1 MRPRPQPAHGCVDET
16 AVDLVEIIDG
26 SVAQLWE
33 TIESLE
39 RLQPRNLERFRVSI
53 FGSGRIVESDPLFSD
68 ALELGQRL
76 AQAGCDIVTGG
87 GGGLMHAVDQ
97 GASQGKLSDP
107 AEGNLPV
114 RLVTENENSPF
125 VERVYRHRTFFSR
138 LHHFVRLS
146 SAFIVLPGG
155 IGSTL
160 EAMMVWQLLQVKHLP
175 PIPFILY
182 GDHWRGLVSWI
193 EDESLRRGYVTR
205 ADADLPVLIDTVDD
219 AVGLILKTKVE
230 FETKRAIGQTTVQS
244 HPNHDEQHRQP

>member
-1 MRPRPQPAHGCVDET
+1 MTRRNGAPHGRLDET

-39 RLQPRNLERFRVSI
+39 RLQPRNLERFRVSV
-53 FGSGRIVESDPLFSD
+53 FGSGRILETDPLFAD
-68 ALELGQRL
+68 ACDLGQRL
-76 AQAGCDIVTGG
+76 AENGCEIVTGG

-97 GASQGKLSDP
+97 GASRGRLCDP
-107 AEGNLPV
+107 AEGDLPV
-114 RLVTENENSPF
+114 RLVTDSEDSPF

-175 PIPFILY
+175 PVPFILY
-182 GDHWRGLVSWI
+182 GDHWRGLLGWI
-193 EDESLRRGYVTR
+193 HNESLRRGYISR
-205 ADADLPVLIDTVDD
+205 ADADLPVLVGTVDE
-219 AVGLILKTKVE
+219 AVQLIMRTKAE
-230 FETKRAIGQTTVQS
+230 FDRNQSAKETPVQS
-244 HPNHDEQHRQP
+244 PSNHDESFDVP

>member
-1 MRPRPQPAHGCVDET
+1 VSERREDQLRTAHGSLDEAT
-16 AVDLVEIIDG
+16 TDLVQVIDA

-53 FGSGRIVESDPLFSD
+53 FGSARIEKTEVLYREAQD
-68 ALELGQRL
+68 LGQCL
-76 AQAGCDIVTGG
+76 AEAGCDIITGG
-87 GGGLMHAVDQ
+87 GGGLMQAVDL
-97 GASQGKLSDP
+97 GASRGAVQCP

-114 RLVTENENSPF
+114 RLVTDNEDAPF

-160 EAMMVWQLLQVKHLP
+160 EAMMVWQLLQAKHMP
-175 PIPFILY
+175 PTPFLLY
-182 GDHWRGLVSWI
+182 GRHWRGLLRWI
-193 EDESLRRGYVTR
+193 KDEALAQGYLEEEDTR
-205 ADADLPVLIDTVDD
+205 LPIQVETVDE
-219 AVGLILKTKVE
+219 AVEIILQTLCE
-230 FETKRAIGQTTVQS
+230 FQS
-244 HPNHDEQHRQP
+244 RSTDSPEAKP

>member
-1 MRPRPQPAHGCVDET
+1 MNPRPQPTHGCIDET

-53 FGSGRIVESDPLFSD
+53 FGSGRIVESDPLYAD
-68 ALELGQRL
+68 AAALGERL
-76 AQAGCDIVTGG
+76 AEAGCDIVTGG

-97 GASQGKLSDP
+97 GASRGKLADP
-107 AEGNLPV
+107 AEGDLPV
-114 RLVTENENSPF
+114 RLVTDSDDSPF

-175 PIPFILY
+175 PIPFVLY
-182 GDHWRGLVSWI
+182 GDHWRGLVRWI
-193 EDESLRRGYVTR
+193 EEESLRRGYVNR
-205 ADADLPVLIDTVDD
+205 ADADLPVLVDTVDE
-219 AVGLILKTKVE
+219 AVDLILATKVE
-230 FETKRAIGQTTVQS
+230 FDHKRAIGQATVQS
-244 HPNHDEQHRQP
+244 PPNHDEQHDTP

>member
-1 MRPRPQPAHGCVDET
+1 MKPRTPGAHGMVDET

-53 FGSGRIVESDPLFSD
+53 FGSGRIAESDPLFSE
-68 ALELGQRL
+68 AEELGLRL
-76 AQAGCDIVTGG
+76 AETGCDIVTGG

-97 GASQGKLSDP
+97 GASRGGLSDP
-107 AEGNLPV
+107 AEGDLPI
-114 RLVTENENSPF
+114 RLVADSEDSPF

-175 PIPFILY
+175 PIPFVLY
-182 GDHWRGLVSWI
+182 GDHWRGLMRWI
-193 EDESLRRGYVTR
+193 ETDTLQRGYISPE
-205 ADADLPVLIDTVDD
+205 DAQLPVLLNTVDD
-219 AVGLILKTKVE
+219 AVALVVETMAE
-230 FETKRAIGQTTVQS
+230 FERSRAENSGDGTIS
-244 HPNHDEQHRQP
+244 SEP